1 MLDYTKRA
9 QVTPLLYWVYH
20 IPWYHAPSEVRLT
33 TMLEF

>member
-9 QVTPLLYWVYH
+9 QITPLIYWVYR
-20 IPWYHAPSEVRLT
+20 IPWYRAPREVREA